1 MWKRELIR
9 IPVKTVITII
19 IIFIIVFS
27 VVIIIGNKKVKNY
40 AEATLTTEISL
51 TQITGNEGYGY
62 LRGAIFYERNSYIN
76 TSVRLFG
83 NDSLSKDIWK
93 SNGPIIDFD
102 ASPHRFT
109 LDDLEMPY
117 SLYKKKNSDTIN
129 VIKDGFELKFL
140 MTGSRK

>member
-1 MWKRELIR
+1 M
-9 IPVKTVITII
+9 V
-19 IIFIIVFS
+19 
-27 VVIIIGNKKVKNY
+27 
-40 AEATLTTEISL
+40 
-51 TQITGNEGYGY
+51 YGY
-62 LRGAIFYERNSYIN
+62 ENTGDKLQQIFNFTGFRDFGAVFYDRKKYIN
-76 TSVRLFG
+76 TSARLVG

-102 ASPHRFT
+102 DKPHEFT

-140 MTGSRK
+140 MPGSRK